1 MFGDPPVT
9 TDPYSKVNDK
19 WTHTERN
26 FGPYMCTKYLFQGQ
40 KIFGSFETSGSVYDT
55 WVFYGFFTRTLT

>member
-55 WVFYGFFTRTLT
+55 